1 MGNSFSTVSGSAIV
15 ILLSHVPAL
24 QKEKI
29 REGCLIH
36 RRSYGFWWFFLLSSF
51 QCVVCIAHGEFFF
64 SFALCGGVLI
74 PVFTPL
80 FFLNHTMEVVFRYA
94 LVLILILHP
103 PKYFNFFHFCYWHL
117 LSVLSLFSRCSLF
130 SKYWHSSTFAFQIS
144 TGMPSRRG

>member
-1 MGNSFSTVSGSAIV
+1 MLAVLCTNDLKLLDLVEKAFDDMTLFVPIAIDGELFLHCFRQCNRHFTVSC
-15 ILLSHVPAL
+15 VPAL

-29 REGCLIH
+29 REDCLIH

-51 QCVVCIAHGEFFF
+51 QCVVCIAHGELFF

-80 FFLNHTMEVVFRYA
+80 FFLNHTMKVVFRYA

-103 PKYFNFFHFCYWHL
+103 PKYFNFFHFCY
-117 LSVLSLFSRCSLF
+117 
-130 SKYWHSSTFAFQIS
+130 
-144 TGMPSRRG
+144 